1 MYVVVSMGDG
11 KYELTI
17 DHEDEVKLNQAASIA
32 GFGSVEFIK
41 QTVENKVTEILM
53 KETPGT

>member
-17 DHEDEVKLNQAASIA
+17 DHEDETKLGQAASIA
-32 GFGSVEFIK
+32 GFGTVEFIK

-53 KETPGT
+53 KETPG